1 MERII
6 LSTAQKALKIN
17 LNENVYGTFAEIGA
31 GQEVVR
37 HFFRAGGASGTVA
50 KTMSAYDKDF
60 SDAIY
65 GREVDGRYVTENR
78 LRKMLDHEYSLIE
91 QRLSRDR
98 YPDKC
103 FFAFSNTIAT
113 INFTKKF
120 KGHGWM
126 GMRFQLNPGQ
136 PPNDIIF
143 HIRMKE
149 EEAYLQQETVGIMG
163 VNLIYAAFHIR
174 NNAQEILRSLYD
186 NIARYKIE
194 IDMIHFEGPD
204 FKDVDNR
211 LMSLQLIKNGMTDA
225 VIFGP
230 EGKNILPAALLYKK
244 NILALRGSFRPATKV
259 NIDMIKKGYGY
270 FVQER
275 KVDREKL
282 VVLFEITLN
291 NLKAEGEIDEQDF
304 LDRAEILCS
313 LGQTV
318 LISNYQQY
326 YKLVEYFS
334 RYTEERMGLIMGV
347 TNLKDLFDE
356 RYYRDLKGGILEAFG
371 ILYSTDLKMYI
382 YPSQPTKDADLETSE
397 NIQIHPRLRPL
408 FDYLQFNRRVI
419 DITNYD
425 PEILQ
430 IFSRDVL
437 QKIKKGQKGWEKALP
452 AYVDNII
459 RDKHLFGYQP
469 ESSSKK
475 ENKGN
480 QKGEQKRERKGEAEL
495 NHPDYSSTFDQG
507 CND

>member
-1 MERII
+1 MERIV
-6 LSTAQKALKIN
+6 LTTTQKALKCN
-17 LNENVYGTFAEIGA
+17 LNPNIYGTFAEIGA

-65 GREVDGRYVTENR
+65 GKEVDGRYVTEAR
-78 LRKMLDHEYSLIE
+78 LRKMLEHEYSLIE
-91 QRLSRDR
+91 QRLSRDKF
-98 YPDKC
+98 PDKC
-103 FFAFSNTIAT
+103 YFAFSNTVAT
-113 INFTKKF
+113 INFTRKF

-126 GMRFQLNPGQ
+126 GLRFQLSPGQ
-136 PPNDIIF
+136 DTNDIIF

-149 EEAYLQQETVGIMG
+149 EEASLQQETIGVMG
-163 VNLIYAAFHIR
+163 VNLIYGAFHIR
-174 NNAQEILRSLYD
+174 NNPVELLKSLYD
-186 NIARYKIE
+186 NIAKYKIE
-194 IDMIHFEGPD
+194 IDMIHFEGPE
-204 FKDVDNR
+204 FENVDNR

-244 NILALRGSFRPATKV
+244 NILAMRGSFRPVTKV
-259 NIDMIKKGYGY
+259 NIDMLKKGYSY
-270 FVQER
+270 FAEER
-275 KVDREKL
+275 KVDRENM

-326 YKLVEYFS
+326 YKLVEYFT

-347 TNLKDLFDE
+347 TNLSELFDE
-356 RYYRDLKGGILEAFG
+356 KYYRELKGGILEAFG
-371 ILYSTDLKMYI
+371 ILYSSDLKIYV
-382 YPSQPTKDADLETSE
+382 YPSKPTKDAKLETSSS
-397 NIQIHPRLRPL
+397 IRIHPRLRAL
-408 FDYLQFNRRVI
+408 YEYLAFNRRVI
-419 DITNYD
+419 DIENYD
-425 PEILQ
+425 PDILQ

-437 QKIKKGQKGWEKALP
+437 KRIKKGETGWEDSLP

-459 RDKHLFGYQP
+459 RDKQLFGFVP
-469 ESSSKK
+469 KD
-475 ENKGN
+475 
-480 QKGEQKRERKGEAEL
+480 ERQDA
-495 NHPDYSSTFDQG
+495 
-507 CND
+507 

>member
-1 MERII
+1 MTT
-6 LSTAQKALKIN
+6 SQKALKIN
-17 LNENVYGTFAEIGA
+17 LNENIYGTFAEIGA

-65 GREVDGRYVTENR
+65 GREIDGRYVTEAR
-78 LRKMLDHEYSLIE
+78 LRKMLDHEYNLIE
-91 QRLSRDR
+91 QRLSRDKF
-98 YPDKC
+98 PDKC
-103 FFAFSNTIAT
+103 YFTFSNTIAT

-126 GMRFQLNPGQ
+126 GLRFQLDPEKE
-136 PPNDIIF
+136 PNDVIF
-143 HIRMKE
+143 HVRMKE
-149 EEAYLQQETVGIMG
+149 EEAYLQQETIGIMG
-163 VNLIYAAFHIR
+163 VNLIYGCFHIR
-174 NNAQEILRSLYD
+174 NNPEELLRSLYD
-186 NIARYKIE
+186 NIAKYKVE
-194 IDMIHFEGPD
+194 IDMIHFEGPE
-204 FKDVDNR
+204 FQNVDNR

-259 NIDMIKKGYGY
+259 NIDMIKKGFGY
-270 FVQER
+270 FVDER
-275 KVDREKL
+275 KVDRENM

-291 NLKAEGEIDEQDF
+291 NLKSEGKIDEQDF

-326 YKLVEYFS
+326 YKLVEYFT

-347 TNLKDLFDE
+347 TNLRELFDE

-371 ILYSTDLKMYI
+371 ILYSTDLKLYV
-382 YPSQPTKDADLETSE
+382 YPSQPNPDDEVE
-397 NIQIHPRLRPL
+397 NSKSVKIHPRLRPL
-408 FDYLQFNRRVI
+408 YEYLMFNRRIV
-419 DITNYD
+419 DIENYD

-437 QKIKKGQKGWEKALP
+437 KHIKNGEDGWEKALP

-459 RDKHLFGYQP
+459 RDKQLFGYKADKQK
-469 ESSSKK
+469 SKK
-475 ENKGN
+475 NKEIEGS
-480 QKGEQKRERKGEAEL
+480 EA
-495 NHPDYSSTFDQG
+495 
-507 CND
+507 

>member
-1 MERII
+1 MERVV
-6 LSTAQKALKIN
+6 LTTAQKALKIN
-17 LNENVYGTFAEIGA
+17 LNPNIYGTFAEIGA

-65 GREVDGRYVTENR
+65 GREIDNRYVTEAR

-91 QRLSRDR
+91 QRLSRDKF
-98 YPDKC
+98 PNKC
-103 FFAFSNTIAT
+103 YFTFSNTVAT

-126 GMRFQLNPGQ
+126 GLRFQLSPDQ
-136 PPNDIIF
+136 KPNDVIF

-149 EEAYLQQETVGIMG
+149 EEAYLQQETIGIMG
-163 VNLIYAAFHIR
+163 VNLIYGCFHIR
-174 NNAQEILRSLYD
+174 NNPEELLRSLYD
-186 NIARYKIE
+186 NIAKYKIE
-194 IDMIHFEGPD
+194 IDMIHFEGPE
-204 FKDVDNR
+204 FELVDNR
-211 LMSLQLIKNGMTDA
+211 LMSLQLIRNGMTDA

-244 NILALRGSFRPATKV
+244 NILALRGSFRPVTKV
-259 NIDMIKKGYGY
+259 NIDMIKKGFGY
-270 FVQER
+270 FVNER
-275 KVDREKL
+275 KVDRENM

-291 NLKAEGEIDEQDF
+291 NLKSEGQIDEQDF

-326 YKLVEYFS
+326 YKLVEYFT

-347 TNLKDLFDE
+347 TNLKELFNE
-356 RYYRDLKGGILEAFG
+356 KYYRDLKGGILEAFG
-371 ILYSTDLKMYI
+371 ILYSTDLKLYI
-382 YPSQPTKDADLETSE
+382 YPSQETEGGTVETSKTVK
-397 NIQIHPRLRPL
+397 IHPRLKPL
-408 FDYLQFNRRVI
+408 FDYLMFNRRLI
-419 DITNYD
+419 DIENYD

-437 QKIKKGQKGWEKALP
+437 KNIKNSEKGWENALP

-459 RDKHLFGYQP
+459 RDKELFGYQAP
-469 ESSSKK
+469 PLESEEDK
-475 ENKGN
+475 EKV
-480 QKGEQKRERKGEAEL
+480 EESEA
-495 NHPDYSSTFDQG
+495 
-507 CND
+507 

>member
-1 MERII
+1 MERIV
-6 LSTAQKALKIN
+6 LSTGQKALKIN
-17 LNENVYGTFAEIGA
+17 LNENIYGTFAEIGA

-65 GREVDGRYVTENR
+65 GREIDGRYVTEAR
-78 LRKMLDHEYSLIE
+78 LRKMIEHEYNLIE
-91 QRLSRDR
+91 QRLSRDK
-98 YPDKC
+98 YPNKC
-103 FFAFSNTIAT
+103 YFTFSNTVAT

-126 GMRFQLNPGQ
+126 GIRFQLSPDQ
-136 PPNDIIF
+136 EPNDVIF

-149 EEAYLQQETVGIMG
+149 EEAYLQQETIGIMG
-163 VNLIYAAFHIR
+163 VNLIYGCFHIR
-174 NNAQEILRSLYD
+174 NNPEELLRSLYD
-186 NIARYKIE
+186 NIAKYKVE
-194 IDMIHFEGPD
+194 IDMIHFEGPE
-204 FKDVDNR
+204 FKNVDNR

-270 FVQER
+270 FVDER
-275 KVDREKL
+275 KVDRENL

-326 YKLVEYFS
+326 YKLVEYFT
-334 RYTEERMGLIMGV
+334 RFTEERMGLIMGV
-347 TNLKDLFDE
+347 TNLQELFDE
-356 RYYRDLKGGILEAFG
+356 KYYRELKGGILEAFG
-371 ILYSTDLKMYI
+371 ILYSSDLKLYV
-382 YPSQPTKDADLETSE
+382 YPSQPTADDPIETSE
-397 NIQIHPRLRPL
+397 NVKIHPRLKPL
-408 FDYLQFNRRVI
+408 FDYLMFNRRII
-419 DITNYD
+419 DIKNYD

-430 IFSRDVL
+430 VFSRDVL
-437 QKIKKGQKGWEKALP
+437 RKIRNGEKGWENALP

-459 RDKHLFGYQP
+459 RDKHLFGYHP
-469 ESSSKK
+469 DNSDRRK
-475 ENKGN
+475 E
-480 QKGEQKRERKGEAEL
+480 EQKMEESKA
-495 NHPDYSSTFDQG
+495 
-507 CND
+507 